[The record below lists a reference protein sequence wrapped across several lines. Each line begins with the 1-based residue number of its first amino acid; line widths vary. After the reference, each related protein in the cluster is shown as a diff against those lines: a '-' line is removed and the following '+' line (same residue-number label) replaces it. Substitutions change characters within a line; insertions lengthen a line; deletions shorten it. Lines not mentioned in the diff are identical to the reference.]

1 MDTATIGFDQ
11 DRLRLLGSRPGMS
24 GRRQATFGQDR
35 VCGSEGCDTVLSR
48 YNQAD
53 LCWQHEP
60 RHEFISAVRGR
71 RPTEVEVLN
80 ELLPVGA
87 N

>member
-1 MDTATIGFDQ
+1 MDTTIGFDE

-24 GRRQATFGQDR
+24 GRRQPTYGNGR
-35 VCGSEGCDTVLSR
+35 VCGSEGCETVLSR
-48 YNQAD
+48 YNQSD

-71 RPTEVEVLN
+71 RPAEVEVVDDLIS
-80 ELLPVGA
+80 A
-87 N
+87 RAS

>member
-24 GRRQATFGQDR
+24 GRRQPTFGKDR
-35 VCGSEGCDTVLSR
+35 VCGSDGCDTVLSR

-53 LCWQHEP
+53 LGWQHEP

-71 RPTEVEVLN
+71 RPTEVEVLS

>member
-1 MDTATIGFDQ
+1 MDAATIGFDQ

-24 GRRQATFGQDR
+24 GRRQPTFGKDR
-35 VCGSEGCDTVLSR
+35 VCGSEGCGTVLSR
-48 YNQAD
+48 YNQAE

-71 RPTEVEVLN
+71 RPSEVEVLS
-80 ELLPVGA
+80 ELLPVRA